1 MPGQTYL
8 LGIDVGT
15 TGCKVLL
22 IDVAGSVV
30 ADETREYPVSMPRP
44 LWSEQN
50 PDDWWEAVSA
60 GITLVLHAAGAEAD
74 QIAGVGLTGQMHG
87 LVLLDEHGEVLRPC
101 ILWNDQRTAE
111 QCAAITETVGAQRSL
126 ELTGNPVLTG
136 FTAPKLLWVR
146 QHEPETYR
154 RIGHVLLPKDY
165 IRYRL
170 TGEFFSEVSDASG
183 TSMFDVGKRQWS
195 DEMLAALDVP
205 RAWLPEVTES
215 PVASA
220 KVNMAAAKATGL
232 SAGTPVV
239 GGGGDQA
246 AQAVGT
252 GIIDEGVVSATLG
265 TSGVVF
271 AASDSYRV
279 EPEGRL
285 HAFCH
290 AVPGKWHLMGV
301 MLSAAGSF
309 RWYRDTLGEAEVRRA
324 KRENRDPYDLLTEA
338 AADVP
343 PGCEGLLF
351 LPYLTGERTPYPD
364 PNARGVFFGLT
375 LRHRKAHLTRAVL
388 EGVTYGLRD
397 SLELMRDLGL
407 AVKQVRASGGGA
419 RSKLWRQ
426 MLADVFNTPIVTVNV
441 TQGAAYGAAL
451 LAGVGVGAYADVN
464 AACET
469 AVRVTGQKEPGRAAA
484 IYEDYYP
491 RYRALYPALAAEFA
505 AMARVVDKHLK
516 P

>member
-351 LPYLTGERTPYPD
+351 LPYLTGERTPHPD